1 MEELY
6 EKIAKEVL
14 FIDTLE
20 TRNRDS
26 LDFPEVAVWCIKQAL
41 QMAYEKGLK
50 DGRGN

>member
-6 EKIAKEVL
+6 EKIAKEIL

-20 TRNRDS
+20 TRNNR

-41 QMAYEKGLK
+41 QMAYEKGVK
-50 DGRGN
+50 DGRGS